1 MKNKL
6 GIYVL
11 AWVLCVV
18 GSACSDDDGGG
29 KSGSREVKFEVT
41 GNFTGEMSA
50 VFLTASGGG
59 TTESINTLPW
69 SKTITYESSVPTT
82 QIGVAGAGGNFGE
95 TLTVK
100 VIVGGSEKSSTP
112 GTATNSGS
120 ISVSAPAYAF

>member
-6 GIYVL
+6 RIYVL

-29 KSGSREVKFEVT
+29 SGSREVKFEVT
-41 GNFTGEMSA
+41 GNFSGQMNA

-59 TTESINTLPW
+59 TAESINSLPW
-69 SKTITYESSVPTT
+69 SKTITYESSVPTA
-82 QIGVAGAGGNFGE
+82 QIGVAGAGGSSGE